1 MNDSLIGPHTVDEIV
16 HAVKQMDPIKAP
28 GLDGLPP
35 IFFQQYWSVIG
46 DDVVRQILEGGDISS
61 GVNHTHICLIPK
73 VKSPQFIN
81 QYCPISLCNILIK
94 IVIKVIANRLK
105 RINGYCG

>member
-1 MNDSLIGPHTVDEIV
+1 MDEIV

-35 IFFQQYWSVIG
+35 ILFLQYWSVIG
-46 DDVVRQILEGGDISS
+46 DDVVDLVRQILEGGDISS

-73 VKSPQFIN
+73 VKSPRFIN
-81 QYCPISLCNILIK
+81 QYCTISLCNILIK
-94 IVIKVIANRLK
+94 IVIKVIANCLK
-105 RINGYCG
+105 RISGYCG